1 MITLLNKNKLFL
13 YCLVVIISSSFFA
26 SLIQTSFGKV
36 DVKLMNLKTPDGQN
50 LVYDLYKP
58 SIATENDKQP
68 FIVVVPGFQRSKE
81 ALSNIAIELSR
92 RGYVVAL
99 IDPYAQGMSSSS
111 LSRLAATTQ
120 GYGMFALVDYAY
132 AENFSFVDI
141 NKIGSTGHSMGGN
154 AAIRGADYFGKEAIK
169 SGKKSK
175 LDSVYIS
182 GYVLTLRENILRDS
196 KSNMGVSY
204 ALYDEGAFRNDLQG
218 WDAGNMKIAPESL
231 RTVNSVLPKDK
242 KVTEVELGKYY
253 GERSNNT
260 LRVIFNEELLHPFQP
275 YNKEATKNQL
285 DYFDKVF
292 GAPISINSNNQ
303 IWQYKELFTLINMIV
318 SLLMLIPIA
327 KLFLSLSFYKD
338 IVKDIPASLPEQ
350 TSKSKMI
357 FWSVFFLSALI
368 ACISFIP
375 MVDVAKILFYE
386 SANRELTWF
395 FPQRMNNSVMLWAA
409 FNGSIGLVIFFISYY
424 FFGRHH
430 GVNTNSWGLQINKVE
445 LFKTLALPVA
455 LIFLVLGSIF
465 AGIAT
470 PTEAAAIGAFGALLI
485 ALINRK
491 VNLHFLKETSEKTAI
506 VSTMIFTI
514 LIGASIFSL
523 IFRGVGGD
531 ELIDLIFNSLPG
543 GSFTALI
550 FVLVIIFLLG
560 FILDFIEI
568 CYVIVPLV
576 APPLLMMGFDPV
588 WLAILF
594 AINLQTSFLTP
605 PFGFS
610 LFYLRGVADEN
621 IQTKEIYIGV
631 IPFIGLQLTVLLIVV
646 IFPDLIL

>member
-275 YNKEATKNQL
+275 YNKVATKNQL

-292 GAPISINSNNQ
+292 GTPIPINSKDQ
-303 IWQYKELFTLINMIV
+303 IWQYKEFFTLINMIV
-318 SLLMLIPIA
+318 SLLMLIPIS
-327 KLFLSLSFYKD
+327 KLFLNLNFFKE
-338 IVKDIPASLPEQ
+338 IVKDVPASLPEQ
-350 TSKSKMI
+350 TSESKII
-357 FWSVFFLSALI
+357 FWIVFFFSALI

-409 FNGSIGLVIFFISYY
+409 FNGSIGLAIFFISYY

-430 GVNTNSWGLQINKVE
+430 GVSTNSWGLQINRVE
-445 LFKTLALPVA
+445 LLKTIILGLSIFICYYLILYCIYYLFHVDYRFWFMGVRIFQPEMLLVLVMYFPLFFIFFFSNSLRVNGSMRFKNQSEWKSRLIAGFANSFGLMMIIIIQYVTFAWTGTVFWTTNWLSVNLLFGIVPMMFILPYFNRIFFQLTGRVYLGPIVTC
-455 LIFLVLGSIF
+455 LIFIMIL
-465 AGIAT
+465 
-470 PTEAAAIGAFGALLI
+470 
-485 ALINRK
+485 
-491 VNLHFLKETSEKTAI
+491 
-506 VSTMIFTI
+506 STNT
-514 LIGASIFSL
+514 
-523 IFRGVGGD
+523 VVY
-531 ELIDLIFNSLPG
+531 LP
-543 GSFTALI
+543 L
-550 FVLVIIFLLG
+550 
-560 FILDFIEI
+560 
-568 CYVIVPLV
+568 
-576 APPLLMMGFDPV
+576 
-588 WLAILF
+588 
-594 AINLQTSFLTP
+594 
-605 PFGFS
+605 
-610 LFYLRGVADEN
+610 
-621 IQTKEIYIGV
+621 
-631 IPFIGLQLTVLLIVV
+631 
-646 IFPDLIL
+646 

>member
-13 YCLVVIISSSFFA
+13 YCLVVIILCSFFA

-120 GYGMFALVDYAY
+120 GYGMFALVNYAY

-218 WDAGNMKIAPESL
+218 WNAGNMKIAPESL

-357 FWSVFFLSALI
+357 FWSVFFISALI

-445 LFKTLALPVA
+445 LFKTIMLGLSIFIFYYLILYFVYFLFHVDYRFWFMGVRIFQPEMLLVLVMYFPLFFIFFFSNSLRVNGAMRFKNQSEWKSRLIAAFANSLGLMMIIIIQYVTFAWTGTVFWTTNWLSVNLLFGIVPMMFILPYFNRIFFQLTGRVYLGPIVTC
-455 LIFLVLGSIF
+455 LIFIMIL
-465 AGIAT
+465 
-470 PTEAAAIGAFGALLI
+470 
-485 ALINRK
+485 
-491 VNLHFLKETSEKTAI
+491 
-506 VSTMIFTI
+506 STNT
-514 LIGASIFSL
+514 
-523 IFRGVGGD
+523 VVY
-531 ELIDLIFNSLPG
+531 LP
-543 GSFTALI
+543 L
-550 FVLVIIFLLG
+550 
-560 FILDFIEI
+560 
-568 CYVIVPLV
+568 
-576 APPLLMMGFDPV
+576 
-588 WLAILF
+588 
-594 AINLQTSFLTP
+594 
-605 PFGFS
+605 
-610 LFYLRGVADEN
+610 
-621 IQTKEIYIGV
+621 
-631 IPFIGLQLTVLLIVV
+631 
-646 IFPDLIL
+646 

>member
-58 SIATENDKQP
+58 SIATENDKKP

-253 GERSNNT
+253 GEKSNNT

-292 GAPISINSNNQ
+292 GAPISINSQNQ
-303 IWQYKELFTLINMIV
+303 IWQYKEFFTLINMIV

-327 KLFLSLSFYKD
+327 KLFLGLNFFKE

-357 FWSVFFLSALI
+357 FWIIFFLSAFI

-375 MVDVAKILFYE
+375 MVDAAKILFHE

-430 GVNTNSWGLQINKVE
+430 GVNKNSWGLQINKVE
-445 LFKTLALPVA
+445 LFKTIMLGLSIFICYYLILYFVYFLFHVDYRFWFMGVRIFQSEMLLVLVMYFPLFFIFFFSNSLRVNGAMRFKNQSEWKSRLIAGFANSLGLMMIIIIQYVTFAWTGTVFWTTNWLSVNLLFGIVPMMFILPYFNRVFFQLTGRVYLGPIVTC
-455 LIFLVLGSIF
+455 LIFIMIL
-465 AGIAT
+465 
-470 PTEAAAIGAFGALLI
+470 
-485 ALINRK
+485 
-491 VNLHFLKETSEKTAI
+491 
-506 VSTMIFTI
+506 STNT
-514 LIGASIFSL
+514 
-523 IFRGVGGD
+523 VVY
-531 ELIDLIFNSLPG
+531 LP
-543 GSFTALI
+543 L
-550 FVLVIIFLLG
+550 
-560 FILDFIEI
+560 
-568 CYVIVPLV
+568 
-576 APPLLMMGFDPV
+576 
-588 WLAILF
+588 
-594 AINLQTSFLTP
+594 
-605 PFGFS
+605 
-610 LFYLRGVADEN
+610 
-621 IQTKEIYIGV
+621 
-631 IPFIGLQLTVLLIVV
+631 
-646 IFPDLIL
+646 

>member
-303 IWQYKELFTLINMIV
+303 IWQYKELFTLINMVV

-409 FNGSIGLVIFFISYY
+409 FNGSIGLVIFFVSYY

-445 LFKTLALPVA
+445 LFKTIMLGLSIFICYYLILYFVYFLFHVDYRFWFMGVRIFQPEMLLVLVMYFPLFFIFFFSNSLRVNGAMRFKNQSEWKSRLIAGFANSLGLMMIIIIQYVTFAWTGTVFWTTNWLSVNLLFGIVPMMFILPYFNRIFFQLTGRVYLGPIVTC
-455 LIFLVLGSIF
+455 LIFIMIL
-465 AGIAT
+465 
-470 PTEAAAIGAFGALLI
+470 
-485 ALINRK
+485 
-491 VNLHFLKETSEKTAI
+491 
-506 VSTMIFTI
+506 STNT
-514 LIGASIFSL
+514 
-523 IFRGVGGD
+523 VVY
-531 ELIDLIFNSLPG
+531 LP
-543 GSFTALI
+543 L
-550 FVLVIIFLLG
+550 
-560 FILDFIEI
+560 
-568 CYVIVPLV
+568 
-576 APPLLMMGFDPV
+576 
-588 WLAILF
+588 
-594 AINLQTSFLTP
+594 
-605 PFGFS
+605 
-610 LFYLRGVADEN
+610 
-621 IQTKEIYIGV
+621 
-631 IPFIGLQLTVLLIVV
+631 
-646 IFPDLIL
+646 

>member
-13 YCLVVIISSSFFA
+13 YCLVVIILSSFFA

-154 AAIRGADYFGKEAIK
+154 AAIRGADYFGKEAIR

-375 MVDVAKILFYE
+375 MVDVAKILFHE

-445 LFKTLALPVA
+445 LFKTIMLGLSIFICYY
-455 LIFLVLGSIF
+455 LILYFVYFLFHVDYRFWFMGVRIFQPEMLLVLVMYFPLFFIF
-465 AGIAT
+465 FFSNSLRVN
-470 PTEAAAIGAFGALLI
+470 GAMRFKNQSEWKSRLI
-485 ALINRK
+485 AGFANSLGLMMIIIIQYVTFAWTGTVFWTTNWLS
-491 VNLHFLKETSEKTAI
+491 VNLLFGI
-506 VSTMIFTI
+506 VPMM
-514 LIGASIFSL
+514 
-523 IFRGVGGD
+523 
-531 ELIDLIFNSLPG
+531 
-543 GSFTALI
+543 
-550 FVLVIIFLLG
+550 
-560 FILDFIEI
+560 FILPYF
-568 CYVIVPLV
+568 
-576 APPLLMMGFDPV
+576 
-588 WLAILF
+588 
-594 AINLQTSFLTP
+594 N
-605 PFGFS
+605 
-610 LFYLRGVADEN
+610 R
-621 IQTKEIYIGV
+621 
-631 IPFIGLQLTVLLIVV
+631 
-646 IFPDLIL
+646 IFF

>member
-13 YCLVVIISSSFFA
+13 YCLVVIILCSFFA

-58 SIATENDKQP
+58 SIATEDDKQP

-327 KLFLSLSFYKD
+327 KLFLSLSFYRD

-357 FWSVFFLSALI
+357 FWSVFFLSAFI

-445 LFKTLALPVA
+445 LFKTIMLGLSIFICYYLILYFVYFLFHVDYRFWFMGVRIFQSEMLLVLVMYFPLFFIFFFSNSLRVNGAMRFKNQSEWKSRLIAGFANSLGLMMIIIIQYVTFAWTGTVFWTTNWLSVNLLFGIVPMMFILPYFNRIFFQLTGRVYLGPIVTC
-455 LIFLVLGSIF
+455 LIFIMIL
-465 AGIAT
+465 
-470 PTEAAAIGAFGALLI
+470 
-485 ALINRK
+485 
-491 VNLHFLKETSEKTAI
+491 
-506 VSTMIFTI
+506 STNT
-514 LIGASIFSL
+514 
-523 IFRGVGGD
+523 VVY
-531 ELIDLIFNSLPG
+531 LP
-543 GSFTALI
+543 L
-550 FVLVIIFLLG
+550 
-560 FILDFIEI
+560 
-568 CYVIVPLV
+568 
-576 APPLLMMGFDPV
+576 
-588 WLAILF
+588 
-594 AINLQTSFLTP
+594 
-605 PFGFS
+605 
-610 LFYLRGVADEN
+610 
-621 IQTKEIYIGV
+621 
-631 IPFIGLQLTVLLIVV
+631 
-646 IFPDLIL
+646 